1 MPVKL
6 IYLFFVSTI
15 QTVVT
20 YLGVLHEN
28 ADDLQ

>member
-1 MPVKL
+1 MPVEL
-6 IYLFFVSTI
+6 IYLFFVSYI
-15 QTVVT
+15 QTLAT